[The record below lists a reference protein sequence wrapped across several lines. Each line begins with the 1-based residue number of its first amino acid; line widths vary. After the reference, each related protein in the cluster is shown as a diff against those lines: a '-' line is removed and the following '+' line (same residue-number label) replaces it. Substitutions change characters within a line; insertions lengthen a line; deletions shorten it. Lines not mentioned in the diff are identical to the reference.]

1 MADKKWKVIR
11 QFTDAKDEGHL
22 YQVGDTYPRYGGT
35 TNVDRLEELLGC
47 SNSENTPYIVE
58 DSSGGGGGGSDLP
71 EVTAADNGVNLS
83 VVNGAWAKNTPFV
96 ATYTKVDDDVWV
108 CDKTLAEYKAAYN
121 AGKAV
126 RAKIVFPAD
135 EEEQNPEVTSEVF
148 LSCVELQ
155 DVDNGFIG
163 GVAMYFGAYSS
174 ISHYSE
180 SGTEEISITI

>member
-1 MADKKWKVIR
+1 MNTIEALQGLYKKLGG
-11 QFTDAKDEGHL
+11 DAEDVAEL
-22 YQVGDTYPRYGGT
+22 TTIPEMVDAITSQV
-35 TNVDRLEELLGC
+35 N
-47 SNSENTPYIVE
+47 
-58 DSSGGGGGGSDLP
+58 SGGGGGGSDLP

-83 VVNGAWAKNTPFV
+83 VVNGAWKKNTPFV
-96 ATYTKVDDDVWV
+96 AMYTKADDDAWV

-121 AGKAV
+121 AGRAV

-135 EEEQNPEVTSEVF
+135 EEEQKPEVTSEVF